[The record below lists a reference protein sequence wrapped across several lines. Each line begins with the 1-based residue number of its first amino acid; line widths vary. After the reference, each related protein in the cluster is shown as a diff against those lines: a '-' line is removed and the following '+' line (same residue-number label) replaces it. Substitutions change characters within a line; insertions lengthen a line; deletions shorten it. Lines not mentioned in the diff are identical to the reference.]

1 MENPES
7 PIRKAMAE
15 AKRIANEQAVRDK
28 EIENLP
34 KTKQLELDELKIRL
48 QNDVDNRRI
57 TVDQANAQ
65 IKSATDKEVA
75 RINAQNRK
83 SSGTGE
89 TNIMTD

>member
-1 MENPES
+1 LENPES

-34 KTKQLELDELKIRL
+34 KTKQLELQRYEIDLKN
-48 QNDVDNRRI
+48 QVDNRKI
-57 TVDQANAQ
+57 TSDEANAQ

>member
-1 MENPES
+1 
-7 PIRKAMAE
+7 MAE

>member
-1 MENPES
+1 LENPES

>member
-1 MENPES
+1 
-7 PIRKAMAE
+7 MAE

-34 KTKQLELDELKIRL
+34 KMKQLELQRYEIDLKN
-48 QNDVDNRRI
+48 QVDNRRI
-57 TVDQANAQ
+57 TSDEAIA
-65 IKSATDKEVA
+65 KLRSATDTAVA
-75 RINAQNRK
+75 EYNAQNRK